1 MLQFRQTVEPKI
13 TDSYLLFVKDI
24 DKITTEPIGEGLVI
38 LTKSTSSTQ
47 KEYPFP
53 LPTVDIFDKI
63 GISISLT
70 STFKM
75 DNDLYYAYEIPL
87 SHDMLGAIGIYN
99 DSLSSRI
106 RMSIENDIHHP
117 KLFTLVINTTRS
129 SILNP
134 EPNEFRYESNE
145 LIIAYNK
152 HYNSEP
158 RNHIRMLSTECYRMF
173 PHLFRDASQLNIG
186 AKPNSSLLSKV
197 NSNSAIACPKN
208 MVVVG
213 ENGINHMRM
222 NSNTSALGG
231 ARPFPNNIARVIEAE
246 SNIDIRTFKTP
257 IQDQR
262 LESADI
268 EIMNWIGDRELVKI
282 DSVVSD
288 NKLIRTVV
296 VKNK

>member
-24 DKITTEPIGEGLVI
+24 DKITTESLGERLVI
-38 LTKSTSSTQ
+38 LTKSSPNQ
-47 KEYPFP
+47 REYPFP
-53 LPTVDIFDKI
+53 LSGGEIHEKI
-63 GISISLT
+63 GIDIGDSVS
-70 STFKM
+70 SFRVK
-75 DNDLYYAYEIPL
+75 DDVYYAYEIPL
-87 SHDMLGAIGIYN
+87 SFDMLGAIGIYN
-99 DSLSSRI
+99 DALSSRI
-106 RMSIENDIHHP
+106 RMSIENDMHHP

-231 ARPFPNNIARVIEAE
+231 ARPFPNNIARVREAE